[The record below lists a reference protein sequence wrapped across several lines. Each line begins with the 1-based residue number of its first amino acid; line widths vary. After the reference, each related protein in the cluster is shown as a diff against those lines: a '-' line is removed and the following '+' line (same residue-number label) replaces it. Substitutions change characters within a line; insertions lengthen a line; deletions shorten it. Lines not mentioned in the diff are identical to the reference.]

1 MGALGVVVIFWIVIG
16 GIAVLVSYPES
27 RRQRRLRKHGRVI
40 KAVCREHLN
49 ADREDGPIRV
59 RCGYRPDPEKGEVRA
74 IVQTRERIPQV
85 GEELRVVYDPEE
97 PRRAENLD
105 LLSKPSYGHGDVI
118 VLAIVS
124 GYFLVTAGCVAA
136 YE

>member
-1 MGALGVVVIFWIVIG
+1 MLVLVILWVVIC

-49 ADREDGPIRV
+49 AEPDGPIRV
-59 RCGYRPDPEKGEVRA
+59 RCGYWPDPEKGEVRA
-74 IVQTRERIPQV
+74 IVQTYKRIPQV
-85 GEELRVVYDPEE
+85 GEELRVVYDPAE
-97 PRRAENLD
+97 PRLAENLD

-118 VLAIVS
+118 ALAIVS